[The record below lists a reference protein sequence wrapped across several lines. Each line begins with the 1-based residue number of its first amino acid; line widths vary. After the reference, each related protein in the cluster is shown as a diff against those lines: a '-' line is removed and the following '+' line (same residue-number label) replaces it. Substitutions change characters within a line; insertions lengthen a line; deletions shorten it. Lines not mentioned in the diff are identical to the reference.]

1 MRAASR
7 LAIHERRARSDAPC
21 LHKPVQGFKPRCLF
35 PGKPHPSGWHRLTRT
50 LVASVACLTLAALAG
65 CTAPIGA
72 TRTTARHAYMQV
84 NGSALDNRQS
94 DTSRLVLH
102 RFDLEKKFRKDPV
115 GTLQYLHEQACA
127 DKRRDVFF
135 ALAELNYLYAEKLHR
150 SVKHGAPQK
159 APDYFLASAI
169 YSWLYL
175 LGDGPEPPPGP
186 FDRRFSLACDLYN
199 RAVARGFATPSRT
212 NAVVILGDSVRD
224 LGPGRVIVRFS
235 KPAFR
240 WSLEEIEEFLPA
252 DEYLLRGLTVRDR
265 QSGLGAPLIA
275 VGKTIDQQRFPRRF
289 PATLFLRVTNDVRAW
304 CRGDLQVSLELY
316 STYDENKVEVA
327 GRTLPLE
334 GDTTAPLAYSMN
346 DSQVWALG
354 SDQFFS
360 PEEKIK
366 SNIYFTQPYQP
377 GRIPVIFVHGTMSSP
392 VWWAEMWNTLRA
404 DHELRDRCQ
413 FWNFI
418 YNSGK
423 PFTKSAADL
432 RQTIERKIRQLDPT
446 GQDPALRQMVVIG
459 HSQGGLLTKL
469 TATDTGDQLWRA
481 ASDKDFATLPMKL
494 EDLEMLRGYFF
505 FQPVPSVTRVVFIST
520 PHRGSYLAVS
530 LVRDLARR
538 FMSLPADTLTLTE
551 KFLQADGR
559 EPVPSAVRKAAPT
572 SLDQMSPKNKMLLK
586 LAEIPVAP
594 GVKSHS
600 IIAIKGDGPPEKGGD
615 GVVKYTSAHV
625 PYADTE
631 FIVRSGHSCQDKPP
645 TIEEVRRILL
655 EHLADLPPAV
665 KNQQSSVLRHPATSP
680 PK

>member
-1 MRAASR
+1 MNPQ
-7 LAIHERRARSDAPC
+7 I
-21 LHKPVQGFKPRCLF
+21 
-35 PGKPHPSGWHRLTRT
+35 PHWHRLARS
-50 LVASVACLTLAALAG
+50 LVAGIACLTLVALAG
-65 CTAPIGA
+65 CTTPIGA

-102 RFDLEKKFRKDPV
+102 RFDLEKKFRSDPA
-115 GTLQYLHEQACA
+115 GTLQFLHEQACT
-127 DKRRDVFF
+127 DNRRDLFF
-135 ALAELNYLYAEKLHR
+135 ALAELNYLHAEKLHR
-150 SVKHGAPQK
+150 SVKHGEPRR

-186 FDRRFSLACDLYN
+186 FDRRFGLACDLYN

-224 LGPGRVIVRFS
+224 LGPGRVTVRFS

-240 WSLEEIEEFLPA
+240 WNLEEIEEFLPA

-275 VGKTIDQQRFPRRF
+275 VGKTIDHQRFPRRF

-316 STYDENKVEVA
+316 STYDVNQVEVA
-327 GRTLPLE
+327 GQTIPLE
-334 GDTTAPLAYSMN
+334 GDTTAPIAYGLN

-354 SDQFFS
+354 SEQFFS
-360 PEEKIK
+360 SKEKIK

-404 DHELRDRCQ
+404 DPALRDRYQ

-432 RQTIERKIRQLDPT
+432 RQTIEKKIHQLDPA

-469 TATDTGDQLWRA
+469 IATETGDQLWRT
-481 ASDKDFATLPMKL
+481 ASDKDFETLPMRPG
-494 EDLEMLRGYFF
+494 DLELLRRYYF
-505 FQPVPSVTRVVFIST
+505 FQPLPSVTRVVFIST
-520 PHRGSYLAVS
+520 PHRGSYLAGS
-530 LVRDLARR
+530 FVRNLARR
-538 FMSLPADTLTLTE
+538 FMSLPADTVRLTE
-551 KFLQADGR
+551 KVLQVNGR
-559 EPVPSAVRKAAPT
+559 DAVPSAVRKACPT
-572 SLDQMSPKNKMLLK
+572 CLDQMSPENKLLLK
-586 LAEIPVAP
+586 LAEIPVAA
-594 GVKSHS
+594 GVRSHS
-600 IIAIKGDGPPEKGGD
+600 IIAIKGDGPPGKGGD

-625 PYADTE
+625 PYTDSE
-631 FIVRSGHSCQDKPP
+631 FVVRSGHSCQEKPP

-655 EHLADLPPAV
+655 EHLAGLPPAV
-665 KNQQSSVLRHPATSP
+665 KNQQATALRQSATRALQ
-680 PK
+680 